1 MALQQLRLEIADTP
15 VLPAPRQVAWRSA
28 STLRRPLPMTL
39 RKICVPPM
47 KCQGIKTKLAPF
59 IASSVRWS
67 GQGRWIE
74 PFLGSGVMLFNIA
87 PARAYAADLN
97 EHIIRF
103 YRAIAAGELTPG
115 IARTHLEH
123 EGHLLAD
130 QGAAYYYEVRDRFN
144 THHAPLDFLFL
155 NRACFNGVMRFN
167 RRGAFNVPFG
177 KKPQRFRPAYITK
190 IVNQIGYVAALLRER
205 EWTFEVADWRET
217 VRLAESNDFVY
228 ADPPYFGRSVDYYS
242 SWTEADATDLVD
254 TLRAQ
259 PAGFALSTWAQNR
272 YRRNPQI
279 DHLTPDLIVRTTQ
292 HFYHVG
298 PTEDRRNAI
307 EEALLIRT
315 GFATDDNTQPS
326 PSSMN
331 HQAL

>member
-1 MALQQLRLEIADTP
+1 MVLQQLSLDIVDTSVRP
-15 VLPAPRQVAWRSA
+15 VPQRSAWRQA
-28 STLRRPLPMTL
+28 PVPLRPLPMTL

-59 IASSVRWS
+59 ITSSVRWS

-74 PFLGSGVMLFNIA
+74 PFLGSGVMLFNVA
-87 PARAYAADLN
+87 PARAYVADLN

-115 IARTHLEH
+115 IARTHLER
-123 EGHLLAD
+123 EGRILAD
-130 QGAAYYYEVRDRFN
+130 QGAVYYYEVRERFN
-144 THHAPLDFLFL
+144 AHHASLDFLFL

-167 RRGAFNVPFG
+167 RKGSFNVPFG
-177 KKPQRFRPAYITK
+177 KKPLRFRPAYVTK
-190 IVNQIGYVAALLRER
+190 IVNQIAAVATLLRER

-217 VRLAESNDFVY
+217 LRHAEPNDFVY

-242 SWTEADATDLVD
+242 SWTEADATDLLA

-259 PAGFALSTWAQNR
+259 SAGFALSTWAQNR
-272 YRRNPQI
+272 YRRNPQL
-279 DHLTPDLIVRTTQ
+279 DQLTPDLTVRTTQ

-298 PTEDRRNAI
+298 PTEDHRNAI
-307 EEALLIRT
+307 EEALLIRA
-315 GFATDDNTQPS
+315 GFAAD
-326 PSSMN
+326 
-331 HQAL
+331 